1 MLPGFIQLYQIKIQ
15 GLQHTSYF
23 HSHCCINKIIWNTFL
38 VWITFQGLVTFQE
51 LFKSVMQ
58 IQAVKFKGFL
68 ILYTY
73 GSCTT
78 YVCRK
83 ICTCIQVPL
92 LYSISQN
99 KHFHWSVNIKWLTPG
114 LRNQWSVD
122 CNVISQ
128 WPELVNVHPFDASLR
143 CILGRHQW
151 VVTNGLRG
159 RTIEY
164 STVWLSYSAIY
175 MALQYEVIV
184 QSFSSTFYWHKG
196 QFLAKV

>member
-1 MLPGFIQLYQIKIQ
+1 
-15 GLQHTSYF
+15 
-23 HSHCCINKIIWNTFL
+23 
-38 VWITFQGLVTFQE
+38 
-51 LFKSVMQ
+51 MQ

-68 ILYTY
+68 ILYMY

-78 YVCRK
+78 YVQK
-83 ICTCIQVPL
+83 DMYMYTSTTYLQYFP
-92 LYSISQN
+92 N
-99 KHFHWSVNIKWLTPG
+99 KHFYWSVNTKWLTPG

-128 WPELVNVHPFDASLR
+128 WPELVNIHPFNASLR